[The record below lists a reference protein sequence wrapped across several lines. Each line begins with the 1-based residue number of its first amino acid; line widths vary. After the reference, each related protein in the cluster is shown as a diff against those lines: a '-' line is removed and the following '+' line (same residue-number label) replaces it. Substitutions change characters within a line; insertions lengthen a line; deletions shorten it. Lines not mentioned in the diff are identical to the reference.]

1 MSHAITSA
9 ERADILQRT
18 REIVDSHI
26 GPRSAHHDQTGEFPI
41 EGLRALGKAGLMGLF
56 VPREYGGLQADY
68 QTFISVAEMIGQA
81 CPSTA
86 MIYVMHHNQ
95 YIMVVEHGT
104 EQQKAFFLPPIARGE
119 SLLASATTEA
129 EVGGNADYCVS
140 AKRREGDTLV
150 LSARKPV
157 VTAARHADWVF
168 CTTRASP
175 EERGNVLSMVAMPGL
190 SRSQDVKPFGAWD
203 CVGMRA
209 TESSGLEYT
218 ECAVPAW
225 HQIGPEDSWPVRAS
239 SMTVVSRAGFSAVW
253 LGIAQA
259 AYAQTVA
266 HVTRRTHQYIVD
278 GKREEGQAPAPKVSV
293 QNRVAEYET
302 VQRQVAEMRTQVES
316 ARQLL
321 LAAGRRID
329 ELREELRGPRGMEA
343 LGDIQDLL
351 WTARI
356 ACGEASIDVTRVG
369 LRVCGVAGMRR
380 GLLSLERNMRD
391 ALTSQVMAPSEDV
404 TKLMLGRKLLGV
416 APPDRSRSGV

>member
-1 MSHAITSA
+1 
-9 ERADILQRT
+9 
-18 REIVDSHI
+18 
-26 GPRSAHHDQTGEFPI
+26 
-41 EGLRALGKAGLMGLF
+41 
-56 VPREYGGLQADY
+56 
-68 QTFISVAEMIGQA
+68 
-81 CPSTA
+81 
-86 MIYVMHHNQ
+86 
-95 YIMVVEHGT
+95 
-104 EQQKAFFLPPIARGE
+104 
-119 SLLASATTEA
+119 
-129 EVGGNADYCVS
+129 VGGNADYCVS
-140 AKRREGDTLV
+140 TKRREGDVLV
-150 LSARKPV
+150 LSASKPV
-157 VTAARHADWVF
+157 VTGARYADWVF

-175 EERGNVLSMVAMPGL
+175 EARGNVLSMVAMPGL
-190 SRSQDVKPFGAWD
+190 GRSRDVKPFGAWD

-218 ECAVPAW
+218 ECRVPAW
-225 HQIGPEDSWPVRAS
+225 HQIGPEDSWPVRAT

-266 HVTRRTHQYIVD
+266 HVTRRAHQYI
-278 GKREEGQAPAPKVSV
+278 GEGRREQGQEQAPRASV
-293 QNRVAEYET
+293 QHRVADYET
-302 VQRQVAEMRTQVES
+302 VQRQVAEMRTQVEA

-329 ELREELRGPRGMEA
+329 ELRHELRGPQAMES
-343 LGDIQDLL
+343 LGAIQDLL

-369 LRVCGVAGMRR
+369 LRVCGVTGMRR

-416 APPDRSRSGV
+416 PPPDRSRSGV